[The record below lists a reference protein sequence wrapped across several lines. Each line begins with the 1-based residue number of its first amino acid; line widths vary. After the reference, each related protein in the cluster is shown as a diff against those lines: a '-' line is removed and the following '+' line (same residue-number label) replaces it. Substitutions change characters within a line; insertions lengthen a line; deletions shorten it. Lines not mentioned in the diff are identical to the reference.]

1 MGSAHSRAFGVLGL
15 LRRSA
20 RPLGLSAIASD
31 QHIATSSAHA
41 ILSNLLELDVITIDD
56 DKRYRLGPRLFYLG
70 SAFATNS
77 AIYRAAWND
86 LVDLAQEAKVSAA
99 IAVPW
104 ENHHLIIAVHLNSG
118 RGRGL
123 MPGTRFPLEVGSYGK
138 AYYAWSGE
146 PAPTDPEALAAVGM
160 PDPERFA
167 AGVELARQNG
177 YAVDDEEFASDVAAV
192 ASAITSSRGYE
203 GLIVLW
209 SSPATKL
216 REAGIPATGTQL
228 SHLADRTSL
237 VLGDLEREPWRAHAV

>member
-1 MGSAHSRAFGVLGL
+1 MGSAHARAFGILGL

-20 RPLGLSAIASD
+20 RSLGLSAIASD

-41 ILSNLLELDVITIDD
+41 ILSNLLQLDVITIDD

-86 LVDLAQEAKVSAA
+86 LVDLAQDAKVSAA

-104 ENHHLIIAVHLNSG
+104 ESHHLIIAVHLNSG

-146 PAPTDPEALAAVGM
+146 PTPTDPEALARVGIT
-160 PDPERFA
+160 DPGRFA
-167 AGVELARQNG
+167 AEVELARQKG
-177 YAVDDEEFASDVAAV
+177 CAVDDEEFAPDVAAV
-192 ASAITSSRGYE
+192 ASAVTSARGYE

-209 SSPATKL
+209 SSPATSL
-216 REAGIPATGTQL
+216 RNAGIEASGTQL
-228 SHLADRTSL
+228 SHLADRISL
-237 VLGDLEREPWRAHAV
+237 VLGDLERDPWHKQAV